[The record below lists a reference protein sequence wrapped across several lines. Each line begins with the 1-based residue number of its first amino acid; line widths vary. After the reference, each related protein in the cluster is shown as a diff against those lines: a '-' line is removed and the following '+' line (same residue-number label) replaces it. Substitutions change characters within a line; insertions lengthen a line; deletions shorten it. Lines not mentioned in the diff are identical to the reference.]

1 MNMKRLRETN
11 INTPEYFDN
20 QFNLKEIDS
29 TNLLRQKFYIQEVLS
44 GQKVIELGCGM
55 SYFPQMAYLK
65 GAISYG
71 LDFSEQAISKLRDEF
86 PNVNYI
92 VGDALKTSFE
102 DGFFDVVVSGEVIEH
117 IEEPKRLVEE
127 MNRICKPKGKI
138 ILSTPKLEF
147 DDHEH
152 LWEFE
157 EIDLHHLFN
166 PFGIVQTFIKESD
179 KFPGRKYIFMICEKE

>member
-1 MNMKRLRETN
+1 MKRLRESN
-11 INTPEYFDN
+11 INTPEYFDT
-20 QFNLKEIDS
+20 QFESKPVDT
-29 TNLLRQKFYIQEVLS
+29 TNLLRQKFYLQEIES

-55 SYFPQMAYLK
+55 SYFTQMAHLK

-71 LDFSEQAISKLRDEF
+71 LDFSDKAIEKLTQEF
-86 PNVNYI
+86 PNVKYI
-92 VGDALKTSFE
+92 VGDALKTEFE
-102 DGFFDVVVSGEVIEH
+102 NGFFDVVVSGEVVEH
-117 IEEPKRLVEE
+117 IEEPKRLAEE

-147 DDHEH
+147 DDPEH

-157 EIDLHHLFN
+157 ETDLHQLFSQY
-166 PFGIVQTFIKESD
+166 GVVQTFIKESD